1 MDSKKVK
8 LIFEKLQQ
16 SNPTPKIELNYT
28 NHFTLLVAIVL
39 SARTT
44 DVSVNKI
51 TKELFNIANTPEKM
65 LNLGQNELK
74 KRISSIGLYNSKA
87 KNIIGLSKIL
97 VERYESKVPSDFDDL
112 VSLPG
117 VGRKS
122 ANVFLNS
129 GLGIPTLAID
139 THVFRVSNRVGLVKE
154 KDVFK
159 TEQSLLN
166 VVPKKYLLYA
176 HHWLVL
182 HGRYVCKAQ
191 KPSCETCIIHDLCE
205 FERKR
210 YKVLAHH
217 SDIPS
222 FYHPNS

>member
-1 MDSKKVK
+1 MGRRGSFLKKDAINEMDSKKVE
-8 LIFEKLQQ
+8 LIFEKFKQ
-16 SNPTPKIELNYT
+16 SNSIPKIELNYT

-44 DVSVNKI
+44 DVSVNKV
-51 TKELFNIANTPEKM
+51 TKELFSITDTPEKM
-65 LNLGQNELK
+65 LDLGQNELR
-74 KRISSIGLYNSKA
+74 KRIGSIGLYNSKA
-87 KNIIGLSKIL
+87 RNTIELSKIL
-97 VERYESKVPSDFDDL
+97 VGRYNSKVPANFDDL

-129 GLGIPTLAID
+129 GLGVPTLAVD

-191 KPSCETCIIHDLCE
+191 RPSCETCIIHDLCE
-205 FERKR
+205 FKGKR
-210 YKVLAHH
+210 YKV
-217 SDIPS
+217 
-222 FYHPNS
+222 

>member
-1 MDSKKVK
+1 MDAGKVE
-8 LIFEKLQQ
+8 LIFERFKK
-16 SNPTPKIELNYT
+16 SNSTPQIELSYI

-44 DVSVNKI
+44 DVSVNKV
-51 TKELFNIANTPEKM
+51 TQELFKIADSPKKM
-65 LNLGQNELK
+65 LNLGQGEL
-74 KRISSIGLYNSKA
+74 RNYISSIGLYNSKA
-87 KNIIGLSKIL
+87 RNIIALSKIL
-97 VERYESKVPSDFDDL
+97 IDKHDGEVPKDFHDL
-112 VSLPG
+112 ISLPG

-129 GLGIPTLAID
+129 ALGIPTLAVD

-166 VVPKKYLLYA
+166 IVPEKYLLYA

-191 KPSCETCIIHDLCE
+191 KPSCDTCIINDLCE
-205 FERKR
+205 FDRKK
-210 YKVLAHH
+210 YNIVDHC
-217 SDIPS
+217 
-222 FYHPNS
+222 

>member
-1 MDSKKVK
+1 MLS
-8 LIFEKLQQ
+8 FGQ
-16 SNPTPKIELNYT
+16 SEL
-28 NHFTLLVAIVL
+28 
-39 SARTT
+39 R
-44 DVSVNKI
+44 KC
-51 TKELFNIANTPEKM
+51 
-65 LNLGQNELK
+65 
-74 KRISSIGLYNSKA
+74 ISSIGLYNSKA

-97 VERYESKVPSDFDDL
+97 IERYNSKVPTDFDDL

-129 GLGIPTLAID
+129 GLGIPTLAVD
-139 THVFRVSNRVGLVKE
+139 THVFRVSNRIGLVKE
-154 KDVFK
+154 KDVLK

-191 KPSCETCIIHDLCE
+191 KPSCETCVIHDLCE
-205 FERKR
+205 FECKR
-210 YKVLAHH
+210 YK
-217 SDIPS
+217 
-222 FYHPNS
+222 F

>member
-1 MDSKKVK
+1 MDEKKVG
-8 LIFEKLQQ
+8 LIFERFQQ
-16 SNPTPKIELNYT
+16 SNSTPKIELNYI
-28 NHFTLLVAIVL
+28 NHFTLLIAIVL

-51 TKELFNIANTPEKM
+51 TKELFKAVDSPEKM
-65 LNLGQNELK
+65 LDLGQNELR

-97 VERYESKVPSDFDDL
+97 IEQYASKVPESFDAL
-112 VSLPG
+112 ISLPG

-122 ANVFLNS
+122 ANVFLSS
-129 GLGIPTLAID
+129 GLGIPTLAVD

-159 TEQSLLN
+159 TEQSLLS
-166 VVPKKYLLYA
+166 VIPEKYLLYA

-182 HGRYVCKAQ
+182 HGRYICKAQ
-191 KPSCETCIIHDLCE
+191 KPSCDTCIINDLCE
-205 FERKR
+205 FDHKR
-210 YKVLAHH
+210 YNIVNR
-217 SDIPS
+217 S
-222 FYHPNS
+222 

>member
-1 MDSKKVK
+1 MDSKKVE
-8 LIFEKLQQ
+8 LIFEKFQQ
-16 SNPTPKIELNYT
+16 SNPAPKIELNYT

-44 DVSVNKI
+44 DISVNKI
-51 TKELFNIANTPEKM
+51 TKELFSIADTPEKM
-65 LNLGQNELK
+65 LNLGQSELRK
-74 KRISSIGLYNSKA
+74 CISSIGLYNSKA

-97 VERYESKVPSDFDDL
+97 IERHNSKVPTDFNDL

-129 GLGIPTLAID
+129 GLGIPTLAVD
-139 THVFRVSNRVGLVKE
+139 THVFRVSNRIGLVKE

-166 VVPKKYLLYA
+166 VVPKNTYSML
-176 HHWLVL
+176 
-182 HGRYVCKAQ
+182 
-191 KPSCETCIIHDLCE
+191 IIG
-205 FERKR
+205 
-210 YKVLAHH
+210 
-217 SDIPS
+217 
-222 FYHPNS
+222 

>member
-1 MDSKKVK
+1 MDSKKVN
-8 LIFEKLQQ
+8 LIFERFQK
-16 SNPTPKIELNYT
+16 SNPVPKIELSYT

-51 TKELFNIANTPEKM
+51 TKELFEIVDSPEKM
-65 LNLGQNELK
+65 LHLGYGELR
-74 KRISSIGLYNSKA
+74 KRIASIGLYNSKA
-87 KNIIGLSKIL
+87 KNIIELSKMLI
-97 VERYESKVPSDFDDL
+97 ERHDSKVPSNFDDL
-112 VSLPG
+112 ISLPG

-129 GLGIPTLAID
+129 GLGLPTLAVD
-139 THVFRVSNRVGLVKE
+139 THVFRVSNRIGLVKE

-166 VVPKKYLLYA
+166 VIPKKYLLYA

-182 HGRYVCKAQ
+182 HGRYVCKAL
-191 KPSCETCIIHDLCE
+191 KPSCSTCIINDLCE
-205 FERKR
+205 LDNKR
-210 YKVLAHH
+210 YNIV
-217 SDIPS
+217 DRP
-222 FYHPNS
+222 

>member
-1 MDSKKVK
+1 MDSKTVE
-8 LIFEKLQQ
+8 LIFEKFQE
-16 SNPTPKIELNYT
+16 SNSAPKIELNYI
-28 NHFTLLVAIVL
+28 NHYTLLVAIVL

-51 TKELFNIANTPEKM
+51 TRELFNIADTPEKM

-74 KRISSIGLYNSKA
+74 KRVNSIGLYNSKA

-97 VERYESKVPSDFDDL
+97 IERYNSKVPTDFDDL

-129 GLGIPTLAID
+129 GLGIPTLAVD
-139 THVFRVSNRVGLVKE
+139 THVFRVSNRIGLVKE

-205 FERKR
+205 FECKR
-210 YKVLAHH
+210 YKV
-217 SDIPS
+217 
-222 FYHPNS
+222 

>member
-1 MDSKKVK
+1 MDSKKVE
-8 LIFEKLQQ
+8 LIFEKFQQ
-16 SNPTPKIELNYT
+16 SNPAPKIELNYT

-44 DVSVNKI
+44 DISVNKI
-51 TKELFNIANTPEKM
+51 TKELFSITDTPEKM
-65 LNLGQNELK
+65 LNLGQSELRK
-74 KRISSIGLYNSKA
+74 YISSIGLYNSKA

-97 VERYESKVPSDFDDL
+97 IERYNSKVPTNFNDL
-112 VSLPG
+112 LSLPG

-154 KDVFK
+154 KDMFK

-166 VVPKKYLLYA
+166 VIPKKYLLYA
-176 HHWLVL
+176 HNWLVL
-182 HGRYVCKAQ
+182 HGRYICKAQ
-191 KPSCETCIIHDLCE
+191 KPLCEACTIHDLCE
-205 FERKR
+205 FECKR
-210 YKVLAHH
+210 YKV
-217 SDIPS
+217 
-222 FYHPNS
+222 

>member
-1 MDSKKVK
+1 MDSKKVE
-8 LIFEKLQQ
+8 LIFEKFKQ

-28 NHFTLLVAIVL
+28 NHFTLLIAVVL

-44 DVSVNKI
+44 DISVNKI
-51 TKELFNIANTPEKM
+51 TKELFSIADTPEKM
-65 LNLGQNELK
+65 LNLGQSELRK
-74 KRISSIGLYNSKA
+74 CISSIGLYNSKA

-97 VERYESKVPSDFDDL
+97 IERYNSKVPTNFDDL

-129 GLGIPTLAID
+129 GLGISTLAVD
-139 THVFRVSNRVGLVKE
+139 THVFRVSNRIGLVKE

-205 FERKR
+205 FECKR
-210 YKVLAHH
+210 YKV
-217 SDIPS
+217 
-222 FYHPNS
+222 

>member
-1 MDSKKVK
+1 MDSKKVE
-8 LIFEKLQQ
+8 LIFEKFQQ
-16 SNPTPKIELNYT
+16 SNPAPKIELNYT

-44 DVSVNKI
+44 DISVNKI
-51 TKELFNIANTPEKM
+51 TKELFSIADTPEKM
-65 LNLGQNELK
+65 LNLGQSELRK
-74 KRISSIGLYNSKA
+74 CISSIGLYNSKA

-97 VERYESKVPSDFDDL
+97 IERHNSKVPTDFNDL

-129 GLGIPTLAID
+129 GLGIPTLAVD
-139 THVFRVSNRVGLVKE
+139 THVFRVSNRIGLVKE

-166 VVPKKYLLYA
+166 VVPKKHLLYA

-182 HGRYVCKAQ
+182 HGRYICKAQ
-191 KPSCETCIIHDLCE
+191 KPLCETCIIHDLCE
-205 FERKR
+205 FECKR
-210 YKVLAHH
+210 YK
-217 SDIPS
+217 
-222 FYHPNS
+222 F

>member
-1 MDSKKVK
+1 MDSKKVE
-8 LIFEKLQQ
+8 LIFEKFQE
-16 SNPTPKIELNYT
+16 SNSAPKIELNYI
-28 NHFTLLVAIVL
+28 NHYTLLVAIVL

-51 TKELFNIANTPEKM
+51 TREFFNIADTPEKM

-74 KRISSIGLYNSKA
+74 KRVNSIGLYNSKA

-97 VERYESKVPSDFDDL
+97 IERYNSKVPTDFDDL

-129 GLGIPTLAID
+129 GLGIPTLAVD
-139 THVFRVSNRVGLVKE
+139 THVFRVSNRIGLVKE

-191 KPSCETCIIHDLCE
+191 KPSCETCVIHDLCE
-205 FERKR
+205 FECKR
-210 YKVLAHH
+210 YKV
-217 SDIPS
+217 
-222 FYHPNS
+222 

>member
-16 SNPTPKIELNYT
+16 SNPAPKIELNYT

-51 TKELFNIANTPEKM
+51 TKELFDIADTPEKM

>member
-1 MDSKKVK
+1 MNSKKIK
-8 LIFEKLQQ
+8 LIFEKFQQ
-16 SNPTPKIELNYT
+16 SNPIPKIELNYT

-51 TKELFNIANTPEKM
+51 TKELFNIVDTPKKM
-65 LNLGQNELK
+65 LRLGQSELK

-97 VERYESKVPSDFDDL
+97 VEQYGSKVPSDFDDL

-129 GLGIPTLAID
+129 GLGIPTLAVD
-139 THVFRVSNRVGLVKE
+139 THVFRVSNRIGLVKE

-159 TEQSLLN
+159 AEQSLLN
-166 VVPKKYLLYA
+166 MVPKKYLLYA

-205 FERKR
+205 FEYKR
-210 YKVLAHH
+210 LILA
-217 SDIPS
+217 S
-222 FYHPNS
+222 

>member
-1 MDSKKVK
+1 MDSEKVE
-8 LIFEKLQQ
+8 LIFERFQQ

-28 NHFTLLVAIVL
+28 NHFTLLIAVVL

-51 TKELFNIANTPEKM
+51 TKELFNIVNTPEKM
-65 LNLGQNELK
+65 LSFGQGELRK
-74 KRISSIGLYNSKA
+74 SISSIGLYNSKA
-87 KNIIGLSKIL
+87 KNIIELCKIL
-97 VERYESKVPSDFDDL
+97 IERHDSKVPTDFDSL
-112 VSLPG
+112 VALPG

-129 GLGIPTLAID
+129 GLGIPTLAVD

-154 KDVFK
+154 KDVLK
-159 TEQSLLN
+159 TEQSLLKA
-166 VVPKKYLLYA
+166 VPKKYLLYA

-191 KPSCETCIIHDLCE
+191 RPLCDTCIIHDLCE
-205 FERKR
+205 FEHKR
-210 YKVLAHH
+210 YK
-217 SDIPS
+217 I
-222 FYHPNS
+222 

>member
-1 MDSKKVK
+1 MDSKKVE
-8 LIFEKLQQ
+8 LIFEKFQQ
-16 SNPTPKIELNYT
+16 SSPVPKIELNYT
-28 NHFTLLVAIVL
+28 NDFTLLVAIVL

-44 DVSVNKI
+44 DISVNKI
-51 TKELFNIANTPEKM
+51 TKELFSITDTPEKM
-65 LNLGQNELK
+65 LNLGQSELRK
-74 KRISSIGLYNSKA
+74 YISSIGLYNSKA

-97 VERYESKVPSDFDDL
+97 IERYNSKVPTNLDDL

-129 GLGIPTLAID
+129 GLGVLTLAVD
-139 THVFRVSNRVGLVKE
+139 THVFRVSNRIGLVKE
-154 KDVFK
+154 KDVLK

-191 KPSCETCIIHDLCE
+191 KPSCETCIIHGLCE
-205 FERKR
+205 FEYKR
-210 YKVLAHH
+210 YK
-217 SDIPS
+217 
-222 FYHPNS
+222 F

>member
-1 MDSKKVK
+1 MDSKKVE
-8 LIFEKLQQ
+8 LIFEKFQE
-16 SNPTPKIELNYT
+16 SNSAPKIELNYI
-28 NHFTLLVAIVL
+28 NHYTLLVAIVL

-44 DVSVNKI
+44 DISVNKI
-51 TKELFNIANTPEKM
+51 TRELFNIADTPEKM

-74 KRISSIGLYNSKA
+74 KRVNSIGLYNSKA

-97 VERYESKVPSDFDDL
+97 IERYNSKVPTDFDDL

-129 GLGIPTLAID
+129 GLGIPTLAVD
-139 THVFRVSNRVGLVKE
+139 THVFRVSNRIGLVKE

-205 FERKR
+205 FECKR
-210 YKVLAHH
+210 YKV
-217 SDIPS
+217 
-222 FYHPNS
+222 

>member
-1 MDSKKVK
+1 MDSKKVV
-8 LIFEKLQQ
+8 LIFEKFQQ
-16 SNPTPKIELNYT
+16 SNPAPKIELNYT

-44 DVSVNKI
+44 DISVNKI
-51 TKELFNIANTPEKM
+51 TKELFSITDTPEKM
-65 LNLGQNELK
+65 LNLGQSELRK
-74 KRISSIGLYNSKA
+74 YISSIGLYNSKA
-87 KNIIGLSKIL
+87 KNIVGLSKIL
-97 VERYESKVPSDFDDL
+97 IERYNSKVPTNFDDL

-154 KDVFK
+154 KDIFK
-159 TEQSLLN
+159 TEQSLLS

-182 HGRYVCKAQ
+182 HGRYICKAQ
-191 KPSCETCIIHDLCE
+191 KPLCEACTIHDLCE
-205 FERKR
+205 FECKR
-210 YKVLAHH
+210 YKV
-217 SDIPS
+217 
-222 FYHPNS
+222 

>member
-1 MDSKKVK
+1 MDSEKIE
-8 LIFEKLQQ
+8 LIFEKLKQ
-16 SNPTPKIELNYT
+16 SNPIPKIELSYT

-51 TKELFNIANTPEKM
+51 TKELFSIANTPEKM
-65 LNLGQNELK
+65 LNLGQSELK
-74 KRISSIGLYNSKA
+74 KHISSIGLYNSKA
-87 KNIIGLSKIL
+87 KNIIELSRIL
-97 VERYESKVPSDFDDL
+97 VERHTSKVPTNFDDL

-129 GLGIPTLAID
+129 GLGIPTLAVD
-139 THVFRVSNRVGLVKE
+139 THVFRVSNKIGLVKE

-159 TEQSLLN
+159 TEKSLLN

-191 KPSCETCIIHDLCE
+191 KPSCKTCIIHDLCE
-205 FERKR
+205 FECKR
-210 YKVLAHH
+210 YKV
-217 SDIPS
+217 
-222 FYHPNS
+222 

>member
-1 MDSKKVK
+1 MHGFKKVE
-8 LIFEKLQQ
+8 LIFERFQQ

-51 TKELFNIANTPEKM
+51 TKELFNIADKPKKV
-65 LNLGQNELK
+65 LSFGQNELRK
-74 KRISSIGLYNSKA
+74 HISSIGLYNSKA

-97 VERYESKVPSDFDDL
+97 VERYNSKVPTDFDDL

-129 GLGIPTLAID
+129 GLGIPTLAVD

-166 VVPKKYLLYA
+166 VVPKNTYFML
-176 HHWLVL
+176 
-182 HGRYVCKAQ
+182 
-191 KPSCETCIIHDLCE
+191 IIG
-205 FERKR
+205 
-210 YKVLAHH
+210 
-217 SDIPS
+217 
-222 FYHPNS
+222 

>member
-1 MDSKKVK
+1 MDSKKVE
-8 LIFEKLQQ
+8 LIFEKFQQ

-51 TKELFNIANTPEKM
+51 TKKLSSIADTPEKM
-65 LNLGQNELK
+65 LNLGQSELRK
-74 KRISSIGLYNSKA
+74 CISSIGLYNSKA

-97 VERYESKVPSDFDDL
+97 IEKHNSKVPTDFDDL

-129 GLGIPTLAID
+129 GLAIPTLAVD
-139 THVFRVSNRVGLVKE
+139 THVFRVSNRAGLVKE

-182 HGRYVCKAQ
+182 HGRYICKAQ
-191 KPSCETCIIHDLCE
+191 KPLCEACTIHDLCE
-205 FERKR
+205 FECKR
-210 YKVLAHH
+210 YKV
-217 SDIPS
+217 
-222 FYHPNS
+222 

>member
-1 MDSKKVK
+1 
-8 LIFEKLQQ
+8 
-16 SNPTPKIELNYT
+16 
-28 NHFTLLVAIVL
+28 
-39 SARTT
+39 
-44 DVSVNKI
+44 
-51 TKELFNIANTPEKM
+51 M
-65 LNLGQNELK
+65 LNLGQSELK

-97 VERYESKVPSDFDDL
+97 VERYNSKVPTDFDDL

-129 GLGIPTLAID
+129 GLGVPTLAVD

-205 FERKR
+205 FECKR
-210 YKVLAHH
+210 YK
-217 SDIPS
+217 
-222 FYHPNS
+222 F

>member
-1 MDSKKVK
+1 MDSKKVE
-8 LIFEKLQQ
+8 LIFEKFQE
-16 SNPTPKIELNYT
+16 SNSAPKIELNYI
-28 NHFTLLVAIVL
+28 NHYTLLVAIVL

-51 TKELFNIANTPEKM
+51 TRELFNIADTPEKM

-74 KRISSIGLYNSKA
+74 KRVNSIGLYNSKA

-97 VERYESKVPSDFDDL
+97 IERYNSKVPTDFDDL

-129 GLGIPTLAID
+129 GLGIPTLAVD
-139 THVFRVSNRVGLVKE
+139 THVFRVSNRIGLVKE

-166 VVPKKYLLYA
+166 VIPKKYLLYA

-205 FERKR
+205 FECKR
-210 YKVLAHH
+210 YKV
-217 SDIPS
+217 
-222 FYHPNS
+222 

>member
-1 MDSKKVK
+1 MDSKKVE
-8 LIFEKLQQ
+8 LIFEKFQE
-16 SNPTPKIELNYT
+16 SNSAPKIELNYI
-28 NHFTLLVAIVL
+28 NHYTLLVAIVL

-51 TKELFNIANTPEKM
+51 TRELFNIADTPEKM

-74 KRISSIGLYNSKA
+74 KRVNSIGLYNSKA

-97 VERYESKVPSDFDDL
+97 IERYNSKVPTDFDDL

-122 ANVFLNS
+122 ANVLLNS
-129 GLGIPTLAID
+129 GLGIPTLAVD
-139 THVFRVSNRVGLVKE
+139 THVFRVSNRIGLVKE

-205 FERKR
+205 FECKR
-210 YKVLAHH
+210 YKV
-217 SDIPS
+217 
-222 FYHPNS
+222 

>member
-1 MDSKKVK
+1 MDSKKIE
-8 LIFEKLQQ
+8 LIFKKFQQ
-16 SNPTPKIELNYT
+16 SNPAPKIELNYT

-51 TKELFNIANTPEKM
+51 TRELFNIADTPEKM
-65 LNLGQNELK
+65 LSFGQNELRK
-74 KRISSIGLYNSKA
+74 CISSIGLYNSKA
-87 KNIIGLSKIL
+87 KNVIGLSKIL
-97 VERYESKVPSDFDDL
+97 IERYNSEVPTDFDDL

-117 VGRKS
+117 IGRKS

-129 GLGIPTLAID
+129 GLGIPTLAVD
-139 THVFRVSNRVGLVKE
+139 THVFRVSNRLGLVRE

-166 VVPKKYLLYA
+166 VVPKEYLLYA

-205 FERKR
+205 FECKR
-210 YKVLAHH
+210 YKV
-217 SDIPS
+217 
-222 FYHPNS
+222 

>member
-1 MDSKKVK
+1 MDSEKVE
-8 LIFEKLQQ
+8 LIFKRFQL
-16 SNPTPKIELNYT
+16 SNSTSKIELNYI

-51 TKELFNIANTPEKM
+51 TKELFKIVDSPEKM
-65 LNLGQNELK
+65 LNLGQSELRK
-74 KRISSIGLYNSKA
+74 CISSIGLYNSKA
-87 KNIIGLSKIL
+87 KNILGLCKIL
-97 VERYESKVPSDFDDL
+97 IEQYDSKVPGSFDDL
-112 VSLPG
+112 ISLPG

-129 GLGIPTLAID
+129 GLGIPTLAVD

-166 VVPKKYLLYA
+166 IIPEKYLLYA

-182 HGRYVCKAQ
+182 HGRYICKAL
-191 KPSCETCIIHDLCE
+191 KPLCETCIVNDLCE
-205 FERKR
+205 FECK
-210 YKVLAHH
+210 KFGVAK
-217 SDIPS
+217 
-222 FYHPNS
+222 